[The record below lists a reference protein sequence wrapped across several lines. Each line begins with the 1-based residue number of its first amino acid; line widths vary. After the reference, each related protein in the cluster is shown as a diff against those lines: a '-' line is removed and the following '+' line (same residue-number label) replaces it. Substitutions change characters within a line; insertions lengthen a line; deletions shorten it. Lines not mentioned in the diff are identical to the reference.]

1 MRLLDR
7 SFHAF
12 DEADALKA
20 QAYAIAPWLAG
31 DAVAERRPSEERPRD
46 GGRT

>member
-20 QAYAIAPWLAG
+20 QAYAIAPWLA
-31 DAVAERRPSEERPRD
+31 DAAPSDRPWNRGQS
-46 GGRT
+46 